1 MLEGRI
7 PRMADVNKKG
17 FIVYVFFLSP
27 HTEGWKKDWMVE
39 LLKRFAVDGSAKS
52 SRL

>member
-17 FIVYVFFLSP
+17 FIVYVFFFVP
-27 HTEGWKKDWMVE
+27 CQKGREKGWMVE
-39 LLKRFAVDGSAKS
+39 L
-52 SRL
+52 